1 MIQYQKWW
9 YNHAGKWDNFYITYD
24 LKIQSFQS
32 QRENS
37 AILYRATNLY
47 SVYIYRA
54 IMTYLVKNDSENSE
68 YSTKANATDFL
79 MWIQPLP
86 KVNYSEFTLI
96 LLSFIDGGKYYLITA
111 KRWIL
116 SIFLSPRIAR
126 IL

>member
-1 MIQYQKWW
+1 MIQYQKCW

-47 SVYIYRA
+47 SIYIYRA

-68 YSTKANATDFL
+68 YSTKANATAFL
-79 MWIQPLP
+79 DVDSADS
-86 KVNYSEFTLI
+86 KS
-96 LLSFIDGGKYYLITA
+96 
-111 KRWIL
+111 
-116 SIFLSPRIAR
+116 
-126 IL
+126 